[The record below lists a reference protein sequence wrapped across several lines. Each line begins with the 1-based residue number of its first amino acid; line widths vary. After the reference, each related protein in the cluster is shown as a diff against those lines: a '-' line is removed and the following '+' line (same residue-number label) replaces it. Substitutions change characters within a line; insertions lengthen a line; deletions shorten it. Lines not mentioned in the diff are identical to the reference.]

1 MNRSFQYKGTLKD
14 ASLLPAMVE
23 EVVDVCDVL
32 KWEYTTFE
40 KVYAGNV
47 FSSEEDKRNYGI
59 EVHTGET
66 SSVYL
71 AFDGVGHLINAQL
84 KTLIDT
90 HNEEGT
96 KVVTVQIN
104 LDDKDGQPEISEGL
118 NSEDMT
124 SEIYRTLSV
133 YYYGKQEE
141 EYMRIREFVRY
152 LGNKYMMDFEMVE
165 DEIDPSRFNEVLS
178 ENSERIRMIINSF
191 QELIKDKSFEGPQGF
206 LEFLHRLGK
215 HLRDNKSED

>member
-71 AFDGVGHLINAQL
+71 
-84 KTLIDT
+84 T
-90 HNEEGT
+90 
-96 KVVTVQIN
+96 
-104 LDDKDGQPEISEGL
+104 
-118 NSEDMT
+118 
-124 SEIYRTLSV
+124 
-133 YYYGKQEE
+133 
-141 EYMRIREFVRY
+141 
-152 LGNKYMMDFEMVE
+152 
-165 DEIDPSRFNEVLS
+165 
-178 ENSERIRMIINSF
+178 
-191 QELIKDKSFEGPQGF
+191 
-206 LEFLHRLGK
+206 
-215 HLRDNKSED
+215 